1 MRGVVGVTEL
11 IVDLPQRLIRL
22 ITTIKQQQQQLV
34 VDIRVC
40 LTSRGQRLNK
50 SDEI

>member
-1 MRGVVGVTEL
+1 MRGVVGVTEM

-34 VDIRVC
+34 VDIYTC
-40 LTSRGQRLNK
+40 LFDLESPATKQER
-50 SDEI
+50 